1 MRPVRL
7 VVTLALLVLVT
18 VGAASFE
25 LGAYFDLSNLDFA
38 RERPVTATTLPG
50 DSYLWG
56 VAVTGHQELSDSLEL
71 DLAFRSDPILRNVGY
86 TLLSYTD
93 RFFRLRLGPF
103 FGLLNSP
110 GTILQSGL
118 STTVELFVPGI
129 AVLTLRSDNS
139 LSGRLVVAGD
149 YIQEQSELSVG
160 FFVPNAIPRIYIRT
174 KRYTWKTDTGEAVD
188 SFSAYG
194 LETDIFQKNIPYRVV
209 LDFSYQDSSR
219 AFVEAAT
226 TTHRYGALVLGTEL
240 SVELFDQLTVQADL
254 ESSVYAF
261 GRDALVGQTVADRFL
276 FRLRTGL
283 AYSF

>member
-1 MRPVRL
+1 MRPSRFVA
-7 VVTLALLVLVT
+7 TLAMLVLASVT
-18 VGAASFE
+18 APAFE

-38 RERPVTATTLPG
+38 RTRPVTAPTLPG

-56 VAVTGHQELSDSLEL
+56 VAVTGRQELADALSL
-71 DLAFRSDPILRNVGY
+71 DLEFRSDPILRNVGY

-118 STTVELFVPGI
+118 STTVELFVPGV

-139 LSGRLVVAGD
+139 LSGRLVVTGD
-149 YIQEQSELSVG
+149 YIQEQSELSLG
-160 FFVPNAIPRIYIRT
+160 FFVRNAIPRAYIRT
-174 KRYTWKTDTGEAVD
+174 KRYTWKTDSGEAVD

-194 LETDIFQKNIPYRVV
+194 LETDLFQKNIPYRVV
-209 LDFSYQDSSR
+209 LDFAYQDTSR
-219 AFVEAAT
+219 AFVDAET
-226 TTHRYGALVLGTEL
+226 TTHRFGALVVGTDITA
-240 SVELFDQLTVQADL
+240 ELFDRLTIEANL
-254 ESSVYAF
+254 ESSMYAF

-276 FRLRTGL
+276 FRLRTGMT
-283 AYSF
+283 YSF

>member
-139 LSGRLVVAGD
+139 LSGRLVVTGD

-160 FFVPNAIPRIYIRT
+160 FFVPNAIPRVYIRT
-174 KRYTWKTDTGEAVD
+174 KRYTWKTDAGEAVD

-209 LDFSYQDSSR
+209 LDFSYQDTSR
-219 AFVEAAT
+219 TFVEGST

-240 SVELFDQLTVQADL
+240 SVELFDQLMLRADL

-276 FRLRTGL
+276 FRLRTGV

>member
-1 MRPVRL
+1 MRIVRL
-7 VVTLALLVLVT
+7 VATLTLLVLAAA
-18 VGAASFE
+18 VGSAFE
-25 LGAYFDLSNLDFA
+25 VGAYFDLSNLDFA
-38 RERPVTATTLPG
+38 RTRPVTATTLPG

-56 VAVTGHQELSDSLEL
+56 VALTGEQELGDALSL
-71 DLAFRSDPILRNVGY
+71 DLEFRSDPILRNVGY

-118 STTVELFVPGI
+118 STTVELFMPGI

-139 LSGRLVVAGD
+139 LSGRLVVSGD

-160 FFVPNAIPRIYIRT
+160 FFVPNAIPRAYVRT
-174 KRYTWKTDTGEAVD
+174 KRYTWKTESGEAVD
-188 SFSAYG
+188 SLSAYG
-194 LETDIFQKNIPYRVV
+194 FETDIFQKNIPYRVV
-209 LDFSYQDSSR
+209 LDFSYQDTSR
-219 AFVEAAT
+219 AFVEAST
-226 TTHRYGALVLGTEL
+226 VTHRFGALVLGTL
-240 SVELFDQLTVQADL
+240 VSVELFDGLSVQADL

-276 FRLRTGL
+276 FRLRTGV

>member
-7 VVTLALLVLVT
+7 VATIVLLVT
-18 VGAASFE
+18 VSGALSAFE

-38 RERPVTATTLPG
+38 RDRPVSATTLPG

-56 VAVTGHQELSDSLEL
+56 IAVTGDQELSDEL
-71 DLAFRSDPILRNVGY
+71 RLALSFRSDPVLRNVGY
-86 TLLSYTD
+86 TLLTYTD
-93 RFFRLRLGPF
+93 RFFSLRLGPF
-103 FGLLNSP
+103 FGILNSP
-110 GTILQSGL
+110 NTILQSGL

-139 LSGRLVVAGD
+139 LSGRLVVTGD

-160 FFVPNAIPRIYIRT
+160 FFVPNAIPRVYVRT
-174 KRYTWKTDTGEAVD
+174 KRYTWKTDAGEAVD

-209 LDFSYQDSSR
+209 LDFSYQDTTRS
-219 AFVEAAT
+219 FVEATT
-226 TTHRYGALVLGTEL
+226 TTHRFGALVVGTEV
-240 SVELFDQLTVQADL
+240 SIELFDRLTLTADL
-254 ESSVYAF
+254 ESNVYAF

-283 AYSF
+283 SYSF

>member
-7 VVTLALLVLVT
+7 VVTLALLMLVT

-38 RERPVTATTLPG
+38 RERPLTATTMPG

-56 VAVTGHQELSDSLEL
+56 VAVTGRQELSDSLEL

-86 TLLSYTD
+86 TLLSYSD

-160 FFVPNAIPRIYIRT
+160 FFVPNAIPRVYIRT
-174 KRYTWKTDTGEAVD
+174 KRYTWKTETGEAVD

-194 LETDIFQKNIPYRVV
+194 LETDLFQKNIPYRIV
-209 LDFSYQDSSR
+209 LDFSYQDTSR
-219 AFVEAAT
+219 AFVEATT

-240 SVELFDQLTVQADL
+240 SFELFDQLTVQADL

>member
-56 VAVTGHQELSDSLEL
+56 VAVTGSQELSDSLEL